1 MVTKQHRDY
10 AKWLP
15 RWQRCRDAA
24 GGEDA
29 VKERGEVYLPRP
41 SGQKDKDYLAYKKR
55 AYWYNA
61 TQRTID
67 GLTGLIFRKEPQ
79 VEAPE
84 SMKEWLEDVT
94 LTGISLREFAS
105 HVVDN
110 VMQVG
115 RAGILVDYPTV
126 DLTPDLT
133 VAQLEGIG
141 ARPYLAL
148 YQAEDI
154 INWRFARVGSKTQ
167 LVLVVLRETADVV
180 ADNDEFE
187 LSEIEQYRVLDL
199 EPNTA
204 KYRQRVFRK
213 DDEKGDWKSIAE
225 TYPLIKGQPF
235 TEIPFVFVGV
245 GRNDGQLETP
255 PVYDLANINLSHYRT
270 LADLENG
277 AHWTGLPT
285 PVFSG
290 LSEDKKEVALGST
303 EGVVL
308 PIGGEAKYLEF
319 TGQGLQVLENRAK
332 AKEEEMAV
340 LGARILATEKR
351 QPETAETAAIHR
363 AGENSVLASIA
374 NTASRGIDRALEIA
388 REWGGLT
395 GDINIQLNTD
405 YLAVQMNPA
414 MLTSLT
420 AALQAGKIG
429 HEDYFWYLQRGDVI
443 REERTFEEMMA
454 DIEANPPIPLSTPA
468 AGGELTS

>member
-10 AKWLP
+10 VKWLP

-24 GGEDA
+24 AGEDA
-29 VKERGEVYLPRP
+29 VKARGEVYLPRP

-55 AYWYNA
+55 AYWFNA

-84 SMKEWLEDVT
+84 SMADWLEDVT
-94 LTGISLREFAS
+94 LSGITLREFAA
-105 HVVDN
+105 HVVDD

-115 RAGILVDYPTV
+115 RAGILADYPAV

-133 VAQLEGIG
+133 VAQLEGTG

-167 LVLVVLRETADVV
+167 LVMVVLREHVDVV
-180 ADNDEFE
+180 GEHDEFE

-199 EPNTA
+199 EPGTA

-213 DDEKGDWKSIAE
+213 DDKRGEWVVIAE
-225 TYPLIKGQPF
+225 TFPMIKGQPF
-235 TEIPFVFVGV
+235 REIPFVFVGV
-245 GRNDGQLETP
+245 GRNDGRLETP
-255 PVYDLANINLSHYRT
+255 PVYDLANVNLSHYRT

-285 PVFSG
+285 PVFMG
-290 LSEDKKEVALGST
+290 LSEDTKEVSLGST

-308 PIGGEAKYLEF
+308 PLGGDAKYLEF
-319 TGQGLQVLENRAK
+319 TGQGLEALENRAK

-374 NTASRGIDRALEIA
+374 NTVSRAIDRCLETA
-388 REWGGLT
+388 RDWGGLT
-395 GDINIQLNTD
+395 GEIKVELNTD
-405 YLAVQMNPA
+405 YLAVQMNPQ
-414 MLTSLT
+414 MLVSLT
-420 AALQAGKIG
+420 AALQAGKIS
-429 HEDYFWYLQRGDVI
+429 HQDYFWYLQRGDVI
-443 REERTFEEMMA
+443 REERTFEEMQA
-454 DIEANPPIPLSTPA
+454 DIESDPLQLLST
-468 AGGELTS
+468 GVSEEEES